1 MIRVEGHQN
10 LYRDERSGAIINCDT
25 VAYNQYITTLQK
37 KEEHKREIQQLK
49 NDVEEI
55 KSLLKEFINGSKSD

>member
-10 LYRDERSGAIINCDT
+10 LYRDENTGAIVNCDT
-25 VAYNQYITTLQK
+25 IAYNQYVNILNKREEEK
-37 KEEHKREIQQLK
+37 KEIQQLK

-55 KSLLKEFINGSKSD
+55 KSLLKELVNGSKRN